1 MTGCAKLL
9 MALYRLKG
17 EVPAMSAVLSAQHGS
32 RDAVVAWLLEPDDP
46 AVRYTA
52 LTDLLYRPQDD
63 PDVTDA
69 RSSLM
74 RTGPVAELL
83 ALQRADGSWG
93 DSRRFYTAKYTG
105 TVWSLLLLAELAADP
120 AHPGVRR
127 AAEFIF
133 AHSQHPES
141 GGFSMESS
149 NKTGTGLAS
158 GTIPCL
164 TGNMVYSL
172 IRLGY
177 LEDTRLWQA
186 IDWIV
191 RWQRADDGVD
201 APPQDP
207 ITSRFPMCW
216 GRHSCHMGVAKTL
229 KALAA
234 IPEARRTPAVRLK
247 IDQLTEY
254 FLIHHLHRKSHD
266 LASTA
271 KPGWLKPGFPLMY
284 QTDNLELLGLF
295 AQLRMWDARLQE
307 AMDLLLA
314 RRLPDGRWKL
324 ENTFNG
330 KMNVLIEQK
339 GEPSK
344 WITLKAMLILERFEK
359 LSQQAD
365 REGDIQ
371 DHGFTKTRL

>member
-1 MTGCAKLL
+1 
-9 MALYRLKG
+9 
-17 EVPAMSAVLSAQHGS
+17 MSAVLSAQHGN

-46 AVRYTA
+46 AVRYAA
-52 LTDLLYRPQDD
+52 LTDLLHRSQDD
-63 PDVTDA
+63 PDVIAA

-74 RTGPVAELL
+74 RTSPVAELL
-83 ALQRADGSWG
+83 ALQSPDGFWG
-93 DSRRFYTAKYTG
+93 DPRRFYTAKYTG

-141 GGFSMESS
+141 GGFSMENSS
-149 NKTGTGLAS
+149 KTGTGLAS

-177 LEDTRLWQA
+177 LEDPRLWQA

-207 ITSRFPMCW
+207 VTIRFPMCW

-234 IPEARRTPAVRLK
+234 IPEARRTPAVRIK

-254 FLIHHLHRKSHD
+254 FLIHHLFKKSHNLD
-266 LASTA
+266 SAA

-284 QTDNLELLGLF
+284 QTDNLELLGIF
-295 AQLRMWDARLQE
+295 AQLGLWDLRLKE
-307 AMDLLLA
+307 AMDFLLA

-330 KMNVLIEQK
+330 KMNVTIEQK

-344 WITLKAMLILERFEK
+344 WITLKALLVLERFK
-359 LSQQAD
+359 QIRQQTD
-365 REGDIQ
+365 QEGEPQ
-371 DHGFTKTRL
+371 DHGFDKTRL